1 MERIARWVLRHRLIV
16 LLFWVVVTGAG
27 FVASA
32 NLSSSLSQEFSVP
45 GYAAFEANEEIIADY
60 GAGGTY
66 PPAVL
71 VTTVPEGTKVTDPR
85 ALSDWRQTLVRVEKS
100 APGLRVVGYPGTR
113 DPKFISADG
122 RTTFAYV
129 YGPVAPGFD
138 QTPIASPQITAAA
151 ESSSVA
157 GGPVGV
163 TGLAY
168 LIGDTGGGSGPSLL
182 VEVLL
187 GGVGALA
194 VLIFVFASFLALAPL
209 MVAIVAIPST
219 FLLLLGLTQI
229 TDVSFIVQFLVGLI
243 GLGVA
248 IDYALLIVT
257 RWREEKALGAEGDEA
272 VVRAM
277 KTAGKAVVASGITV
291 AIGLLALVVL
301 PVPFLRSIGFA
312 GLLIPA
318 VSVAVAI
325 TLLPVV
331 LSRAGGRLEWPRIRR
346 EDTASR
352 AWTGWATWVVRRR
365 WLAAA
370 IGLGVLAVLLIPASQ
385 IDIGSPAADSLSN
398 GGPARDG
405 LIALEQSGLGA
416 GALTPM
422 EVLTT
427 PDRADATAEALAKV
441 EGVRTAVA
449 PPRPGWQAGE
459 TALVEVIPLA
469 DAGTPEGR
477 ATITRVRD
485 AAAELP
491 GPPAVGG
498 FGPENEDV
506 IDAVYG
512 SFPLM
517 IALIAII
524 TFIFLAREFR
534 SLLLPLKAILLN
546 IVSVLAA
553 WGVMVWAWQE
563 GNLSEPIWGTAAT
576 GALTPWVPLMVFAFL
591 YGLSMDYEVFILARM
606 REEYDAT
613 GSNSQAIVTGIGRTG
628 RLVTSAA
635 LILFLAFIALGATPE
650 TDVRVFATGL
660 AAGIILDAT
669 VVRAL
674 LVPALVALFGKWN
687 WWLPGW
693 AARVLRVT
701 PSDGD
706 RSP

>member
-1 MERIARWVLRHRLIV
+1 
-16 LLFWVVVTGAG
+16 
-27 FVASA
+27 
-32 NLSSSLSQEFSVP
+32 
-45 GYAAFEANEEIIADY
+45 
-60 GAGGTY
+60 
-66 PPAVL
+66 
-71 VTTVPEGTKVTDPR
+71 
-85 ALSDWRQTLVRVEKS
+85 
-100 APGLRVVGYPGTR
+100 
-113 DPKFISADG
+113 
-122 RTTFAYV
+122 
-129 YGPVAPGFD
+129 
-138 QTPIASPQITAAA
+138 
-151 ESSSVA
+151 
-157 GGPVGV
+157 
-163 TGLAY
+163 
-168 LIGDTGGGSGPSLL
+168 
-182 VEVLL
+182 
-187 GGVGALA
+187 
-194 VLIFVFASFLALAPL
+194 
-209 MVAIVAIPST
+209 
-219 FLLLLGLTQI
+219 
-229 TDVSFIVQFLVGLI
+229 
-243 GLGVA
+243 
-248 IDYALLIVT
+248 
-257 RWREEKALGAEGDEA
+257 
-272 VVRAM
+272 M
-277 KTAGKAVVASGITV
+277 KTAGKTVVASGITV

-498 FGPENEDV
+498 FGPENEDF

-591 YGLSMDYEVFILARM
+591 YGLSMDYEVFLISRIREAHLRGATSLRSVEVGLSHTARVIT
-606 REEYDAT
+606 A
-613 GSNSQAIVTGIGRTG
+613 
-628 RLVTSAA
+628 AA
-635 LILFLAFIALGATPE
+635 LIMITVFLSFVLEDSVIVKMFG
-650 TDVRVFATGL
+650 VGL
-660 AAGIILDAT
+660 ATAVLVDAT
-669 VVRAL
+669 IVRL
-674 LVPALVALFGKWN
+674 MLVPSTMVLLGDAN
-687 WWLPGW
+687 WWLPGFL
-693 AARVLRVT
+693 RRLLRVPAPAP
-701 PSDGD
+701 PSA
-706 RSP
+706 